1 MRNDSGVLVYVATLV
16 IPCTSKCKSRLPILL
31 PFKYFCL
38 YDMENID
45 GMIVY
50 PWCQQGSQNLS
61 WNCIY
66 LPGLAMPLRML
77 TVSPLQRQP
86 HFSARTAIFQKQK
99 IPPSHQVNV
108 RRVKNKVPY
117 SQIGR
122 ETMTETL
129 SPPAGDKHHKK
140 VYTHV
145 SNRKSRTSCATCK

>member
-1 MRNDSGVLVYVATLV
+1 
-16 IPCTSKCKSRLPILL
+16 
-31 PFKYFCL
+31 
-38 YDMENID
+38 
-45 GMIVY
+45 
-50 PWCQQGSQNLS
+50 
-61 WNCIY
+61 
-66 LPGLAMPLRML
+66 MPLRML

-145 SNRKSRTSCATCK
+145 SNRKSRTSCATCKTRRLKCDGTKPDCLRCLRFEGHCDGYPTPKQKSTSSKSLLSPFSLQVRPDPQIYQLRRQKKNVYTCRT